1 MHSKLKSL
9 LALALIGVFSSSCTS
24 EHIEIPANELY
35 AREFIKKFGVID
47 SNHDYNMATIGSV
60 NIIAPAPTDIKVFAI
75 IDGKRYIFADCRNI
89 KGKQNITFD
98 IPRYVKEIIVREN
111 HTDHTVPLGG
121 TLNLSSTTASRQ
133 INENPDGSPVSF
145 GRYTDDFREFKGSLI
160 TEFTNELPP
169 EDRYN
174 YKKCVADFSFIS
186 EEGKEMVFYPIE
198 AKRANIQPSASNDTK
213 PYYSHALGIYWLDEN
228 DKGKIRKENML
239 DIYYGYTGEIY
250 HINNDFDKR
259 CDRPIE
265 IAPGRNYDNRTIFA
279 RGIKYQFNQSG
290 IKYGFYLKIRVFKDD
305 TNLSYLRPDPTTS
318 KPKKFDCIHFTQA
331 SLNKTFG
338 TTDGFVDDNGNPDY
352 QTKIDEIIYG
362 PENQKW
368 VHSNKWSIEP
378 PDERYDHV
386 AAAFMPIE
394 SETGENHLFFSFEDN
409 QKHRDSPNGGA
420 STCAF
425 SEFDLN
431 DIIFMFDESTVPIVY
446 DEIKKEYVT
455 TSSTPIEPEYE
466 EFEWLLAAEDLGG
479 THDFDFNDLVVS
491 VKYSTIINGTTPQ
504 YTDVT
509 ITPLAAGGTL
519 PIYLMYDGPLL
530 DETEGTYV
538 IGDECHRWLGSNSTS
553 TPLNVHSSITH
564 TCPEDKIVTLRVPGQ
579 FSVAS
584 HSNQSSWSSDNMGG
598 FWLLVDPKEE
608 FSGASHPFTIASSL
622 PASSHKITCP
632 KRGPENL
639 APQIICVDTRWEWTK
654 EGCAIDET
662 YHLFTNWLNS
672 SSDKLEWYGSTEHHN
687 SNVIPRK

>member
-121 TLNLSSTTASRQ
+121 TLNLSSTTTSRQ

-174 YKKCVADFSFIS
+174 YTKCVADFSFIS
-186 EEGKEMVFYPIE
+186 EEGKEMVFYPMA
-198 AKRANIQPSASNDTK
+198 AKPSNKQTISIGK
-213 PYYSHALGIYWLDEN
+213 YEESYYSHALGIYWLDEN
-228 DKGKIRKENML
+228 DDGKIRKENML
-239 DIYYGYTGEIY
+239 DIYYGYTEELQYFYESGKP
-250 HINNDFDKR
+250 INNPISYNDK
-259 CDRPIE
+259 
-265 IAPGRNYDNRTIFA
+265 TVHT

-290 IKYGFYLKIRVFKDD
+290 IKYGFYLKIRVVKDD
-305 TNLSYLRPDPTTS
+305 TNLSYLKPDSPTS
-318 KPKKFDCIHFTQA
+318 KPKYFDCIHFTQA

-338 TTDGFVDDNGNPDY
+338 TTDGILDSNGNPDY
-352 QTKIDEIIYG
+352 QTKIGEITYG
-362 PENQKW
+362 PKNQKW

-386 AAAFMPIE
+386 AAAFMPIK
-394 SETGENHLFFSFEDN
+394 SETGETHLFFSFEDN
-409 QKHRDSPNGGA
+409 QKYRDA
-420 STCAF
+420 LTCAF
-425 SEFDLN
+425 LEFDLN
-431 DIIFMFDESTVPIVY
+431 DIIFMFDESTIPIVY
-446 DEIKKEYVT
+446 DEIKQEYVA

-491 VKYSTIINGTTPQ
+491 VKYSTITNGTTPQ

-579 FSVAS
+579 FSLAS

-608 FSGASHPFTIASSL
+608 FSDASHPFTIASSL

-632 KRGPENL
+632 KRVPENL

-672 SSDKLEWYGSTEHHN
+672 SSDKLEWYGSTEDHN
-687 SNVIPRK
+687 GNVIPRK

>member
-1 MHSKLKSL
+1 
-9 LALALIGVFSSSCTS
+9 
-24 EHIEIPANELY
+24 
-35 AREFIKKFGVID
+35 
-47 SNHDYNMATIGSV
+47 
-60 NIIAPAPTDIKVFAI
+60 
-75 IDGKRYIFADCRNI
+75 
-89 KGKQNITFD
+89 
-98 IPRYVKEIIVREN
+98 
-111 HTDHTVPLGG
+111 
-121 TLNLSSTTASRQ
+121 
-133 INENPDGSPVSF
+133 
-145 GRYTDDFREFKGSLI
+145 
-160 TEFTNELPP
+160 
-169 EDRYN
+169 
-174 YKKCVADFSFIS
+174 
-186 EEGKEMVFYPIE
+186 
-198 AKRANIQPSASNDTK
+198 
-213 PYYSHALGIYWLDEN
+213 
-228 DKGKIRKENML
+228 
-239 DIYYGYTGEIY
+239 
-250 HINNDFDKR
+250 
-259 CDRPIE
+259 
-265 IAPGRNYDNRTIFA
+265 
-279 RGIKYQFNQSG
+279 
-290 IKYGFYLKIRVFKDD
+290 
-305 TNLSYLRPDPTTS
+305 
-318 KPKKFDCIHFTQA
+318 
-331 SLNKTFG
+331 
-338 TTDGFVDDNGNPDY
+338 
-352 QTKIDEIIYG
+352 
-362 PENQKW
+362 
-368 VHSNKWSIEP
+368 
-378 PDERYDHV
+378 
-386 AAAFMPIE
+386 
-394 SETGENHLFFSFEDN
+394 
-409 QKHRDSPNGGA
+409 
-420 STCAF
+420 
-425 SEFDLN
+425 
-431 DIIFMFDESTVPIVY
+431 MFDESTVPIVY